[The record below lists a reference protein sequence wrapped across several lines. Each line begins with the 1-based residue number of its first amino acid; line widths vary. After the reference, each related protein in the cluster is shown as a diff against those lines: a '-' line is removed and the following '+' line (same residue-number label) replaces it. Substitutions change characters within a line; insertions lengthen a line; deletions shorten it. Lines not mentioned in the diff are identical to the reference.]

1 VKKSVKVSKVSA
13 VEQNHLR
20 KANLAQFGAKFGT
33 GKFFL
38 FVFGQN
44 QKSG

>member
-1 VKKSVKVSKVSA
+1 MRITLSRI
-13 VEQNHLR
+13 L
-20 KANLAQFGAKFGT
+20 ANLAQFGAKFGI
-33 GKFFL
+33 GKVFL